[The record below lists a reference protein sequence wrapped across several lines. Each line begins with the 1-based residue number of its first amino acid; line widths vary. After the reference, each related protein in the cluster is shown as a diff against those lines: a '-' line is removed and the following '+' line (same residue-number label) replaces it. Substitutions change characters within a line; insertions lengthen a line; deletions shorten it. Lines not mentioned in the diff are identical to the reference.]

1 MTEIYLIRHAQ
12 AEGNLYRMM
21 QGHWDGDLTE
31 LGLKQAEELGHRFEN
46 IHIDAVYSSDL
57 RRTRLTIEPV
67 CRRHRLALNT
77 DKRLR
82 EINVGPW
89 ETGFFADISYET
101 PELMRKFI
109 ADQESWYLEGAET
122 YMQVQKRAFEALCEL
137 AAAHDGQSIAIASHG
152 ITIRCILSKISGIS
166 INDGVKLPVFGN
178 TAVTRLFYDKGSFT
192 IDYMNDSSHLDGM
205 EIPQWGKASMLRTE
219 SFDPA
224 SDKDYYCACY
234 EDAWLSAHGSLECFT
249 PGPYYRSAI
258 EHYALN
264 SRAVQRVFDGDKSA
278 GLIDLDTQRGAHA
291 GYGWISLIY
300 LKEEYRRRGCGIQ
313 LLARAMV
320 LYRALGRKSLRLHVA
335 EDNTDALAFYRRWG
349 FEEISR
355 EGNSLG
361 SLILME
367 KPIGGSRNEN

>member
-1 MTEIYLIRHAQ
+1 M
-12 AEGNLYRMM
+12 
-21 QGHWDGDLTE
+21 
-31 LGLKQAEELGHRFEN
+31 
-46 IHIDAVYSSDL
+46 
-57 RRTRLTIEPV
+57 
-67 CRRHRLALNT
+67 
-77 DKRLR
+77 
-82 EINVGPW
+82 
-89 ETGFFADISYET
+89 
-101 PELMRKFI
+101 
-109 ADQESWYLEGAET
+109 
-122 YMQVQKRAFEALCEL
+122 
-137 AAAHDGQSIAIASHG
+137 
-152 ITIRCILSKISGIS
+152 SKISGFY
-166 INDGVKLPVFGN
+166 INDGVNLPVFGN

-205 EIPQWGKASMLRTE
+205 EVPQWGKAAMLRTE

>member
-31 LGLKQAEELGHRFEN
+31 LGLRQAEALGCRFEK

-67 CRRHRLALNT
+67 CRVHSLPLNT
-77 DKRLR
+77 DRRLR
-82 EINVGPW
+82 EINIGPW

-101 PELMRKFI
+101 PELMQQFI
-109 ADQESWYLEGAET
+109 SDQENWYLDGAET
-122 YMQVQKRAFEALCEL
+122 YAQVQQRAYEALCEL
-137 AAAHDGQSIAIASHG
+137 AAANEGKSIALASHG
-152 ITIRCILSKISGIS
+152 ITIRCILSKISGIPLS
-166 INDGVKLPVFGN
+166 DGVTLPVFGN

-192 IDYMNDSSHLDGM
+192 IDYMNDSSHLDSV
-205 EIPQWGKASMLRTE
+205 EAPRWGKAAMLRTE

-224 SDKDYYCACY
+224 EDREYYCACY

-249 PGPYYRSAI
+249 PGPYYRSAL
-258 EHYALN
+258 EHYAEN
-264 SRAVQRVFDGDKSA
+264 KKAVQRVFDGEEPV
-278 GLIDLDTQRGAHA
+278 GLIDLDTLRGAHV

-300 LKEEYRRRGCGIQ
+300 LKEEYRHRGCGIQ
-313 LLARAMV
+313 LLARALV

-335 EDNTDALAFYRRWG
+335 EDNSEALAFYRRWG
-349 FEEISR
+349 FREISR
-355 EGNSLG
+355 ERNSLG
-361 SLILME
+361 YLILME
-367 KPIGGSRNEN
+367 KPIGGSGHES

>member
-31 LGLKQAEELGHRFEN
+31 LGLKQAEALGQRFEN

-57 RRTRLTIEPV
+57 RRTCLTIEPV

-137 AAAHDGQSIAIASHG
+137 AAAHDGQSFAFACHG
-152 ITIRCILSKISGIS
+152 ITIR
-166 INDGVKLPVFGN
+166 
-178 TAVTRLFYDKGSFT
+178 
-192 IDYMNDSSHLDGM
+192 
-205 EIPQWGKASMLRTE
+205 
-219 SFDPA
+219 
-224 SDKDYYCACY
+224 
-234 EDAWLSAHGSLECFT
+234 
-249 PGPYYRSAI
+249 
-258 EHYALN
+258 
-264 SRAVQRVFDGDKSA
+264 
-278 GLIDLDTQRGAHA
+278 
-291 GYGWISLIY
+291 
-300 LKEEYRRRGCGIQ
+300 
-313 LLARAMV
+313 
-320 LYRALGRKSLRLHVA
+320 
-335 EDNTDALAFYRRWG
+335 
-349 FEEISR
+349 
-355 EGNSLG
+355 
-361 SLILME
+361 
-367 KPIGGSRNEN
+367 